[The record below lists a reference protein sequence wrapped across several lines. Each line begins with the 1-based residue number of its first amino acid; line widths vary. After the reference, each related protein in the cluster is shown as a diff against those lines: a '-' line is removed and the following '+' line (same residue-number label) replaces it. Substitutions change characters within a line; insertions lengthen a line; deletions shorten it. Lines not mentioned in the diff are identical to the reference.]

1 MANTFIYQMT
11 DTWANAAQE
20 FVAINM
26 NVTDTASTANSAL
39 LNLAVGGANQFTV
52 YKTGDVFASGGLG
65 ANTVYTNTVKDGIII
80 DYDPVLTT
88 GRIMVGANDTFVFY
102 SGNSTAVG
110 ANTVMM
116 TISNT
121 GVTSMG
127 NTSANVQLGGITS
140 AGYSAVVTGLGNSNA
155 SIAIIVSNANT
166 GGNTSADFA
175 AYDGGGLSGVNF
187 IDMGISGN
195 TWSNAS
201 WTIGGASDGYL
212 YTGNTNLSIGTAG
225 GTGSNGF
232 INFFTNGTLIANERM
247 RITPGGNVGIA
258 NTAPDATFAVTGT
271 ANISGA
277 VRMAST
283 LTVANTFTHTSTAGN
298 YGSSTSAATYQLG
311 YGATTTGLLKTI
323 NLGTGGAAGSTTN
336 VNIGS
341 TLSNTF
347 VTINANTVSYTG
359 ALSGITT
366 LAAGNTTIVGILAI
380 GTTAANSIVNTTSH
394 SVANATAYSNVGLA
408 TIQTTAGQIMV
419 GNLAT
424 TNAVVNTSGMFAFGN
439 SINYIA
445 ETTAN
450 ATVLAGNATVYS
462 AINATSIV
470 TSGNTLIFAGGTA
483 AAQAANGWSILPNG
497 MKANWGWIAANTTA
511 ANATFTSAFVTACL
525 HVFLTPVSATATG
538 PYLIQPANTTVAPIR
553 TTSTTSANV
562 AYYAI
567 GY

>member
-11 DTWANAAQE
+11 DTWANASQE

-52 YKTGDVFASGGLG
+52 FKAGDVFASGGVG
-65 ANTVYTNTVKDGIII
+65 ANAINTSVIKDGIII

-110 ANTVMM
+110 PNTVML
-116 TISNT
+116 TISNN

-127 NTSANVQLGGITS
+127 NTTANVQLGGITT
-140 AGYSAVVTGLGNSNA
+140 AGTPAVVTGLGNANA
-155 SIAIIVSNANT
+155 SISIIVSNANT

-187 IDMGISGN
+187 IDMGICGN
-195 TWSNAS
+195 TWSNTA

-258 NTAPDATFAVTGT
+258 NTAPNAKFQVTGT

-277 VRMAST
+277 VNFAST
-283 LTVANTFTHTSTAGN
+283 LGV
-298 YGSSTSAATYQLG
+298 
-311 YGATTTGLLKTI
+311 
-323 NLGTGGAAGSTTN
+323 
-336 VNIGS
+336 
-341 TLSNTF
+341 
-347 VTINANTVSYTG
+347 
-359 ALSGITT
+359 
-366 LAAGNTTIVGILAI
+366 GNTTIVGILAI
-380 GTTAANSIVNTTSH
+380 GNTAANSIVNTTSH

-424 TNAVVNTSGMFAFGN
+424 TNAIVNTSGMFAFSN

-445 ETTAN
+445 ETSAN

-511 ANATFTSAFVTACL
+511 ANATFTSAFATACL